1 VTPTREIY
9 GNIVGGEVVYLFM
22 LAAFGV
28 LGWALYR
35 HVQRWMRGRP
45 ENRFDDLGRRLK
57 DMLIHGLGQGKTLRE
72 GAPGLLH
79 FLMYSGFIVLF
90 IGTLMV
96 AVQEDM
102 GIEFLH
108 GNFYLFFS
116 VTLDLFGLLCLFGVI
131 GLAYRRYVIRPT
143 GLDNRRED
151 LIILSLFSVVLAS
164 GFLVEGARIGATEL
178 IQHPDWAIWSPVGAT
193 LAAAFWGLGVTEAQ
207 FLGWHRFWW
216 WFHMLITFGFLTYI
230 GFSKLSHL
238 IFSPV
243 NIFFHK
249 FRAKGEL
256 APIADLDKAL
266 EGDEEAME
274 RVKFGAAKLEDFTWK
289 QLLDL
294 DACTRCGRC
303 QDNCPAWLSGKPLSP
318 KFVILDLQRHMH
330 ATLNGNGHRNG
341 ENEEAE
347 TANGVSMIG
356 DVITE
361 EVLWSCTT
369 CRACEENCPVSIEHV
384 DTIVDMRRNLVL
396 EQGSMPETAEAALRS
411 LEQRGHP
418 WRGTQETRTGWT
430 EGLDIPMIADNPEA
444 EYLFWVGCTG
454 ALVDRNI
461 LVTKALAKVLKAA
474 NVNFAI
480 LGEEEGCTGDPARRL
495 GNEYL
500 FQMLAQ
506 QNVETLNSY
515 HVRKIV
521 THCPHCFN
529 TLANEYPQFGGHFE
543 VIHHSQLIAHLVDTG
558 RLSPSGELAAKVTYH
573 DACYLGRHNDVFA
586 EPRAVLQSIPGLE
599 MHEMRWNQRKGLCC
613 GAGGGH
619 AWMEVN
625 IGRRVNHIRTEQ
637 AQETGASVVATGCPF
652 CMQMFEDGIRAK
664 GVEEDMRVHD
674 IAELM
679 AQSLPEAG
687 NGSGREANNEDV

>member
-1 VTPTREIY
+1 MEPTREIY
-9 GNIVGGEVVYLFM
+9 GNIVGGNFVYLFM
-22 LAAFGV
+22 IVSFAV

-35 HVQRWMRGRP
+35 RLRLWQQGRP

-57 DMLIHGLGQGKTLRE
+57 AMLIHGLGQQKTLRE
-72 GAPGLLH
+72 GTPGLLH

-90 IGTLMV
+90 IGTLMI

-102 GIEFLH
+102 GLEFLH
-108 GNFYLFFS
+108 GPFYLFYS
-116 VTLDLFGLLCLFGVI
+116 LTLDVFGLLCIIGVA
-131 GLAYRRYVIRPT
+131 GLTYRRYVMKPT

-151 LIILSLFSVVLAS
+151 LIVLLWFLAVLGT
-164 GFLVEGARIGATEL
+164 GFLVEGARIGGTEL
-178 IQHPDWAIWSPVGAT
+178 PQHPGWAPWSPVGASI
-193 LAAAFWGLGVTEAQ
+193 AVVFRGLGASEGA

-216 WFHMLITFGFLTYI
+216 WTHMIITFGFLTYI
-230 GFSKLSHL
+230 GFSKLNHL
-238 IFSPV
+238 IFSPL
-243 NIFFHK
+243 NILLHK
-249 FRAKGEL
+249 FRANGEL

-274 RVKFGAAKLEDFTWK
+274 RVRFGAAKLSDFTWK

-318 KFVILDLQRHMH
+318 KFVILDLQRHMNETAK
-330 ATLNGNGHRNG
+330 ATLAG
-341 ENEEAE
+341 ADDP
-347 TANGVSMIG
+347 ANGVSMIG

-361 EVLWSCTT
+361 DVLWSCTT
-369 CRACEENCPVSIEHV
+369 CRACEEHCPVSIAHI

-430 EGLDIPMIADNPEA
+430 EGLSVPTLADHPEA

-461 LVTKALAKVLKAA
+461 QVTKALVTILQQAGVS
-474 NVNFAI
+474 FAI

-500 FQMLAQ
+500 FQLLAQ
-506 QNVETLNSY
+506 QNVETLKEYNIK
-515 HVRKIV
+515 KIV

-529 TLANEYPQFGGHFE
+529 TLKNEYPQFGGHFE
-543 VIHHSQLIAHLVDTG
+543 VIHHSQLIARLIEAG
-558 RLSPSGELAAKVTYH
+558 RIQPSQDLTDKVTYH
-573 DACYLGRHNDVFA
+573 DACYLGRHNEVFA
-586 EPRAVLQSIPGLE
+586 EPRQTVQAIPGAQIE
-599 MHEMRWNQRKGLCC
+599 EMRWNQRKGLCC

-637 AQETGASVVATGCPF
+637 AMETGASVVATACPF
-652 CMQMFEDGIRAK
+652 CMQMFEDGVRAK
-664 GVEEDMRVHD
+664 GVEETMRVQD
-674 IAELM
+674 IAELI
-679 AQSLPEAG
+679 AASLPSRS
-687 NGSGREANNEDV
+687 NGSDTSNGMTQSGQ